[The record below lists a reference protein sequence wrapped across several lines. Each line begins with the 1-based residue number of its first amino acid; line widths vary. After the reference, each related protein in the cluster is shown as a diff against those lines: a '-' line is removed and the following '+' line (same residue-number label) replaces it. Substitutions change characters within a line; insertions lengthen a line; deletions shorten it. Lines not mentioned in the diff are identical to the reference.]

1 MGTTQRVNSFKLIM
15 GLMDK
20 HVVKLSA
27 GNGCEHVA
35 AITDD
40 GDMYTFGYNARGQ
53 LGLGTTS
60 ACAFP
65 TRVDAIVV
73 VKVASSYF
81 HTLVATEDNEVYG
94 CGRNDFGQ
102 LGIPDGL
109 DKHVLHRV
117 PFFSGRRVLAMAC
130 GQYHSLVSVAEGG
143 LFAFGKNDHG
153 QLGVD
158 PPGVKPTPVPVY
170 LGPDCQVVVQVAC
183 GYYHSVALTQ
193 AGHVYTFGRND
204 NGQLGLGHQHTVA
217 TPTLVSHLTAFTIVD
232 VACGCYHTLTLSDA
246 GRVYPF
252 GRNNHG
258 QLGTNTN
265 LDRLLPI
272 CIESLG
278 HVRVLKIAAGFYH
291 SVCITGTSS
300 FGPTRGAAAA
310 APSLGRDLASLVNN
324 PVRSD
329 VRFVVDGRVVY
340 AHRCILMARCEPL
353 EIMLDGPMRESL
365 QAEIDLPHLSV
376 QTNMRY
382 RPDDYAD
389 EHGCV
394 CVPCSMLYSSRCS
407 TIFTPTLSPSWSTK
421 GRTTSVGWLPSTRLD
436 ID

>member
-130 GQYHSLVSVAEGG
+130 GQYHSL
-143 LFAFGKNDHG
+143 
-153 QLGVD
+153 
-158 PPGVKPTPVPVY
+158 
-170 LGPDCQVVVQVAC
+170 
-183 GYYHSVALTQ
+183 
-193 AGHVYTFGRND
+193 
-204 NGQLGLGHQHTVA
+204 
-217 TPTLVSHLTAFTIVD
+217 LVSHLTAFTIVD